1 MKQRLAA
8 QQLAGEAEHPSAD
21 TLAAFAEQGLRVAE
35 RQRVLSHLAL
45 CSECRQ
51 ALALAASVD
60 QLHPAAVPARSHV
73 ARFPS
78 ALRWASVAAALAVAI
93 GIGVLSYE
101 HQNRPQLAASAAPQV
116 RENATP
122 SVAQPAAQANSEPAM
137 RQALATKSRSADS
150 EPRVIAHN
158 AGRKVSPALKKAEGG
173 AVLGGIIASSRVK
186 PAFRTPTV
194 ADGFMA
200 SNVPPPPPPP
210 PIESANGTVST
221 FSDASAAPAAIAP
234 SAASE
239 QVSIEA
245 KSNVQVAEA
254 GSASKVTRQEFKT
267 PARASLQQQPVSLA
281 AMKAVATSAIAGGV
295 GGAIHGLNPIAHWTI
310 SSAGKLQRR
319 TGDGRFTSI
328 EPAPGVSIRAVAAQG
343 IEVWAAGSQA
353 DLSAKEWQQRP
364 VLFHSSDAGETW
376 MKIEGPWQSPITTL
390 SLSGTNILTVVS
402 TDGSWTTADAGRNW
416 TKK

>member
-8 QQLAGEAEHPSAD
+8 QQVTSEAEHPSAD
-21 TLAAFAEQGLRVAE
+21 TLAAFAEQGLRVTE
-35 RQRVLSHLAL
+35 RQLVVSHLAL

-51 ALALAASVD
+51 ALALAVSVD
-60 QLHPAAVPARSHV
+60 QLRPAAVPARSYV

-78 ALRWASVAAALAVAI
+78 ALRWASVAAAVAVAI
-93 GIGVLSYE
+93 GVGVLSYE
-101 HQNRPQLAASAAPQV
+101 HQNRPQLAASAAPQP
-116 RENATP
+116 RENVTP
-122 SVAQPAAQANSEPAM
+122 SVTQPAAQANSEAE
-137 RQALATKSRSADS
+137 RKQLTAIQSRSADS
-150 EPRVIAHN
+150 RPHVIAQNIAH
-158 AGRKVSPALKKAEGG
+158 KLPPALKKAEGG
-173 AVLGGIIASSRVK
+173 AVLGGIVAGSPAKTALGSS
-186 PAFRTPTV
+186 TV
-194 ADGFMA
+194 ADGFMP
-200 SNVPPPPPPP
+200 SNVASPPPAPAA
-210 PIESANGTVST
+210 SANGTVSA
-221 FSDASAAPAAIAP
+221 FSDTGAAPAAIAP
-234 SAASE
+234 SAPSARASM
-239 QVSIEA
+239 EA
-245 KSNVQVAEA
+245 SSDAQLAEA
-254 GSASKVTRQEFKT
+254 DSANKVMRQEFKN
-267 PARASLQQQPVSLA
+267 PARASLQQQPVSSA
-281 AMKAVATSAIAGGV
+281 AMKAVATSAIGGPV
-295 GGAIHGLNPIAHWTI
+295 GGGTIHGFTPIAHWTI

-343 IEVWAAGSQA
+343 IEVWAAGSQP